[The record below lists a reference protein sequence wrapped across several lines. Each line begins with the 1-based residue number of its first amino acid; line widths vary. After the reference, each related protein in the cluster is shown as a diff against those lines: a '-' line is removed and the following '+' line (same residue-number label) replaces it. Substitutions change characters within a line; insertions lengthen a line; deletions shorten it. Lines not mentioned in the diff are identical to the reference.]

1 MKIKDM
7 KVWKEDLDLLKPY
20 SIAYKTIDSVE
31 SVFVELTLENGITGI
46 GACNPSESVVGES
59 TNDSLNILVD
69 HNFGWL
75 LDAKI
80 EHFLDLTDKTH
91 QNFLKYPGAMA
102 AIDIALH
109 DAFTKF
115 LGISLID
122 LYGRRIESMPTSVTI
137 GIMDVEG
144 TLAEAKDY
152 LDHGFKSLK
161 VKLGKNVEMDIE
173 RIVKI
178 RERFG
183 NDFLIR
189 VDANQGYDIVDTI
202 KFYES
207 TKDCELELI
216 EQPMPVEEYE
226 KMRKLPAE
234 IKESIAADENLIGPK
249 DALKMLYPEPACGI
263 FNIKLMKC
271 GGISQSK
278 KIADI
283 AGYHRKSL
291 MWGCNDES
299 IVSIT
304 AALHAAFSC
313 SHTKFID
320 LDGSFDLAKDLVT
333 GGFILEDGYMKLT
346 DKPGLGV
353 ERVIG

>member
-20 SIAYKTIDSVE
+20 AIAYKTIDSVE

-59 TNDSLNILVD
+59 TIDSLNILVNHD
-69 HNFGWL
+69 FDWL
-75 LDAKI
+75 LDTDI
-80 EHFLDLTDKTH
+80 RHFHDLADKTH

-102 AIDIALH
+102 ALDIALH

-115 LGISLID
+115 LGIPLIE

-137 GIMDVEG
+137 GIMDVEE
-144 TLAEAKDY
+144 TLAEAKEY
-152 LDHGFKSLK
+152 LDQGFKSLK
-161 VKLGKNVEMDIE
+161 VKLGKSVEMDIE

-178 RERFG
+178 REQLG
-183 NDFLIR
+183 NEFLIR
-189 VDANQGYDIVDTI
+189 VDANQGYDTAHTI
-202 KFYES
+202 KFYET
-207 TKDCELELI
+207 TKDCKLELI
-216 EQPMPVEEYE
+216 EQPMPVNEYE
-226 KMRKLPAE
+226 KMRELPAE
-234 IKESIAADENLIGPK
+234 IKDNIAADENLIGPE
-249 DALKMLYPEPACGI
+249 DALKMVYPEPACGI

-283 AGYHRKSL
+283 ASYHHNTL

-299 IVSIT
+299 IVSIA

-333 GGFILEDGYMKLT
+333 GGFVLEDGYMKLT

-353 ERVIG
+353 ERAG

>member
-1 MKIKDM
+1 MRIKNM

-20 SIAYKTIDSVE
+20 TIAYKTIDSVE

-59 TNDSLNILVD
+59 TTDSLNILTD
-69 HNFGWL
+69 HDFDWL
-75 LDAKI
+75 LDADI
-80 EHFLDLTDKTH
+80 RHFYDLTDKTN

-115 LGISLID
+115 LGITLID

-137 GIMDVEG
+137 GIMDVEE
-144 TLAEAKDY
+144 TLAEAKDF
-152 LDHGFKSLK
+152 LDQGFKSLK
-161 VKLGKNVEMDIE
+161 VKLGKSVEMDIE

-178 RERFG
+178 REQLG
-183 NDFLIR
+183 NDFLVR
-189 VDANQGYDIVDTI
+189 VDANQGYDSVDTL

-207 TKDCELELI
+207 TRDCKLELI
-216 EQPMPVEEYE
+216 EQPMPVDEYE
-226 KMRKLPAE
+226 KMRELPGE
-234 IKESIAADENLIGPK
+234 IKETIAADENLIGPE
-249 DALKMLYPEPACGI
+249 DALKMVYPEPACGI

-283 AGYHRKSL
+283 ASYHHKTL

-333 GGFILEDGYMKLT
+333 GGFVLEDGCMKLT

-353 ERVIG
+353 ERVD

>member
-1 MKIKDM
+1 M

-20 SIAYKTIDSVE
+20 DIAYKTIDSVE
-31 SVFVELTLENGITGI
+31 SVFVELTLDNGVTGI

-59 TNDSLNILVD
+59 ATDSLNILVD
-69 HNFGWL
+69 HDFYWL
-75 LDAKI
+75 LDADI
-80 EHFLDLTDKTH
+80 RHFHDLTDKTN

-109 DAFTKF
+109 DAFTKY
-115 LGISLID
+115 LGIPLIE

-137 GIMDVEG
+137 GIMDVDE
-144 TLAEAKDY
+144 TLDEAKDY

-183 NDFLIR
+183 KEILIR
-189 VDANQGYDIVDTI
+189 VDANQGYDTADTI
-202 KFYES
+202 KFYET
-207 TKDCELELI
+207 TKDCHLELI
-216 EQPMPVEEYE
+216 EQPMPVDACE
-226 KMRKLPAE
+226 KMRELPAE
-234 IKESIAADENLIGPK
+234 IKEIIAADENLIGPK
-249 DALKMLYPEPACGI
+249 DALKMVYPEAACGI

-271 GGISQSK
+271 GGINQSK

-283 AGYHRKSL
+283 ASYHHKTL

-320 LDGSFDLAKDLVT
+320 LDGSFDLAKDLVK

-353 ERVIG
+353 ERVG